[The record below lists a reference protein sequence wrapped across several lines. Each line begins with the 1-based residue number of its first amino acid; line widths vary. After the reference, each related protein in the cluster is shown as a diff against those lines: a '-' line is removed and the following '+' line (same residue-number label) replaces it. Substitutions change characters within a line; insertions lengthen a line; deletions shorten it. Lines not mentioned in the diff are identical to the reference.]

1 MAHVL
6 IAGGGLAGMAAAQ
19 SLAEAGFRVT
29 LFESRPFLG
38 GRASSYP
45 LREGEQEGEIIDNC
59 QHILLRC
66 CTNLLDFFRKLGVED
81 KVRFFREY
89 YFLEPGGRLSVL
101 RRGVLPRPFH
111 FLGSFCR
118 LAFLPSEAKVKV
130 AEALAGV
137 WQEWGHRKDLDR
149 LTMLEWLR
157 EKQQPEVAIRRFWA
171 PVLVSAI
178 NEDLEDA
185 AARYGLQVFR
195 LAFLGRA
202 SAYEMG
208 VPSAPLGE
216 LYNPE
221 ALAGSGA
228 VKVRLRSP
236 VERFVI
242 GDGRVQWVESRGER
256 WEADYYVSAL
266 PVERI
271 EQVAPE
277 LGIRTLDWDFSPITG
292 IHLWFDRPVT
302 DLPHAALLDRTI
314 QWFFNKRDGRYL
326 MLVVSASRKLVD
338 MGREEIVELA
348 RRQLAEFLPESGR
361 AELVKAHVAKEVR
374 ATFSPAPGV
383 EVRRPAA
390 PTEIENL
397 FLAGDWTRS
406 GWPATM
412 EGAVRSGRLAAEA
425 VCEAAGDPRRFL
437 LPDPC

>member
-1 MAHVL
+1 
-6 IAGGGLAGMAAAQ
+6 MAAAQ

-66 CTNLLDFFRKLGVED
+66 CTNLLDFYRKLGVED

-111 FLGSFCR
+111 LLGSFCR

-149 LTMLEWLR
+149 LTVLEWLR

-185 AARYGLQVFR
+185 AAHYGLQVFR
-195 LAFLGRA
+195 LAFLGTA

-242 GDGRVQWVESRGER
+242 GDGRVQWAESRGER

-326 MLVVSASRKLVD
+326 MLVVSASRKLVE

-361 AELVKAHVAKEVR
+361 AELVKAHVVKEVR

-383 EVRRPAA
+383 EGRRPAA
-390 PTEIENL
+390 PTEIKNL